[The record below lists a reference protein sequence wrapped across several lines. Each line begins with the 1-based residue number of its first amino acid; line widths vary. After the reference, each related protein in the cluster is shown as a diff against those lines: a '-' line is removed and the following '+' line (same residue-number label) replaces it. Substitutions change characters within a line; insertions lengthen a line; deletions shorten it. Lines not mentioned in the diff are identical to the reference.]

1 MSMASGVELR
11 VPFLDHRLVECV
23 VALPPWQKLQ
33 AGRQKALL
41 VDAMPE
47 IAPLATAGKE
57 GFDLPLHAWLRGWL
71 RAPVE
76 ERLRSAP
83 DATRVGLASCAVER
97 VWRRFVRRGDPPSAH
112 RVWALYALMTWA
124 RMHRMVV

>member
-11 VPFLDHRLVECV
+11 VPFLDHRLVEWV
-23 VALPPWQKLQ
+23 VSLPPSQKLQ

-47 IAPLATAGKE
+47 IAPLASTVKE
-57 GFDLPLHAWLRGWL
+57 GFDLPLHDWLRGRL

-76 ERLRSAP
+76 DMLRSGA
-83 DATRVGLASCAVER
+83 DAARVGLAPCAVER
-97 VWRRFVRRGDPPSAH
+97 VWRRFVRRADPPSAH
-112 RVWALYALMTWA
+112 RVWALYALMSWA
-124 RMHRMVV
+124 RTHRMVA